1 MNNISFKSLGILGA
15 VVLIGGTVY
24 ASRQW
29 WSPWA
34 EGDSSTPAVAD
45 PASRTAGASATPDVQ
60 AGSVPP
66 VANAVVLRSRY
77 ELQGVM
83 GVAGADASGLALIA
97 VDGSPARP
105 VHVGEVVGDGL
116 VLLGLGA
123 GKARLG
129 LPGGPTMLVLE
140 VGVPSAPTA
149 VPQLAGQSV
158 PAGSNGGP
166 MAASPAAPVAY
177 DATGEPLPVSGM
189 TQVQPAMTQAPPMMT
204 QALPV
209 VAADRVAA
217 TRRPATDVLHPGR
230 HQRLQSVK
238 PAP

>member
-15 VVLIGGTVY
+15 VVLIGGGLY
-24 ASRQW
+24 AYREW

-34 EGDSSTPAVAD
+34 EGDSSSPAVAD
-45 PASRTAGASATPDVQ
+45 PASRATGASFIPDVR
-60 AGSVPP
+60 APSASPA
-66 VANAVVLRSRY
+66 ANALVLRSRY

-83 GVAGADASGLALIA
+83 GVAGADASGLALIS
-97 VDGSPARP
+97 VNGSPART
-105 VHVGEVVGDGL
+105 VRVGEAVGDGL

-123 GKARLG
+123 GNARLG
-129 LPGGPTMLVLE
+129 FPGGPPVLVLE
-140 VGVPSAPTA
+140 VGVPSATTG
-149 VPQLAGQSV
+149 VPQLAGQNM

-166 MAASPAAPVAY
+166 MVASPAAPVAY
-177 DATGEPLPVSGM
+177 DATGEPIPVSGM
-189 TQVQPAMTQAPPMMT
+189 TQVLPAMTQALPVMT

-217 TRRPATDVLHPGR
+217 TRRPAPDVLHPGR